1 MLCIRLVMTNLVILF
16 DNSFYGDRSMY
27 HYYDYYSEKG
37 FCCVCCLN
45 SSCTE
50 FRKRDRLKV
59 KQKRKRDLENS
70 SPLPAVQIDSG
81 TYAIIGTPPPPPFAF
96 PFPFPSPIF
105 FYLLPQSPS
114 YGFLSSK
121 SHATSAGVPSPAA
134 VSGSRCAS
142 SWPGLPRRRRRVRR
156 VLEPLPPSTQTQ
168 PAASHLPPGS
178 NGVEPSGDRLPAVDL
193 AGGRRIR
200 RRQSC
205 QVRGSSLRVL
215 STREPWDLTGPRR
228 GGRSRGVPRV
238 RNPARIE
245 DKGGEI
251 PGEAVGIRSGRGR
264 GRRGVLV
271 VV

>member
-1 MLCIRLVMTNLVILF
+1 
-16 DNSFYGDRSMY
+16 MY

-37 FCCVCCLN
+37 FCWVCCLN
-45 SSCTE
+45 SICTK
-50 FRKRDRLKV
+50 FRKQDRLKA
-59 KQKRKRDLENS
+59 KQKRKRAEPSRTPHLCQQSRSILEHMPS
-70 SPLPAVQIDSG
+70 SVRPTAHLSLSLSLR
-81 TYAIIGTPPPPPFAF
+81 PF
-96 PFPFPSPIF
+96 F
-105 FYLLPQSPS
+105 FYLLPPSPS

-178 NGVEPSGDRLPAVDL
+178 NGVEPPGDRLPAVDL

-200 RRQSC
+200 RRRSC
-205 QVRGSSLRVL
+205 QVRGSSIRVL
-215 STREPWDLTGPRR
+215 STREPWDLSGPRR

-245 DKGGEI
+245 DKGSEI